1 MRNKEVE
8 TSLLNL
14 TYAMGYYENRSSEIK
29 KITDYIDRLE
39 RENFGL
45 RQKVSN
51 MREKEEARCREM
63 GWRR

>member
-1 MRNKEVE
+1 MRNKEIE
-8 TSLLNL
+8 KSILNL
-14 TYAMGYYENRSSEIK
+14 THAMGYYKNRSSEIK

-39 RENFGL
+39 RDNFGL

-51 MREKEEARCREM
+51 MMQKEEARCREM